1 MTSITTNPDTPH
13 ATPQTWSPSLKA
25 RFYGL
30 ARPIDE
36 LLLRAAYSARFY
48 HWSRA
53 NAAAPTLPTRFD
65 LYQYVIDRHGL
76 GGTIDYLEF
85 GVFHGESLR
94 WWAAHNSDP
103 AARFYGFDGFTGLPD
118 GWVGL
123 PPGTFST
130 GGQIPTFDDPRVA
143 LEIGLFQDTLG
154 EFVAR
159 QPLDRRTVIHLDA
172 DLYSSTLY
180 VLTTLA
186 PRLRPGDVILFD
198 ELGSAYGVT
207 HEFRALEDFAAS
219 YRFRYRLLA
228 GTRRYLQA
236 AIEVVA

>member
-1 MTSITTNPDTPH
+1 M
-13 ATPQTWSPSLKA
+13 
-25 RFYGL
+25 
-30 ARPIDE
+30 
-36 LLLRAAYSARFY
+36 
-48 HWSRA
+48 
-53 NAAAPTLPTRFD
+53 
-65 LYQYVIDRHGL
+65 
-76 GGTIDYLEF
+76 
-85 GVFHGESLR
+85 
-94 WWAAHNSDP
+94 
-103 AARFYGFDGFTGLPD
+103 
-118 GWVGL
+118 
-123 PPGTFST
+123 
-130 GGQIPTFDDPRVA
+130 PTFDDPRVA

-154 EFVAR
+154 DFVAR

-186 PRLRPGDVILFD
+186 PKLRPGDVILFD

-236 AIEVVA
+236 AIEVIA

>member
-94 WWAAHNSDP
+94 WWAAHNSGP
-103 AARFYGFDGFTGLPD
+103 AARMYVLDGFTGLAD
-118 GWVGL
+118 G
-123 PPGTFST
+123 
-130 GGQIPTFDDPRVA
+130 
-143 LEIGLFQDTLG
+143 
-154 EFVAR
+154 
-159 QPLDRRTVIHLDA
+159 
-172 DLYSSTLY
+172 
-180 VLTTLA
+180 
-186 PRLRPGDVILFD
+186 
-198 ELGSAYGVT
+198 
-207 HEFRALEDFAAS
+207 
-219 YRFRYRLLA
+219 
-228 GTRRYLQA
+228 
-236 AIEVVA
+236 